1 MFSINSV
8 DILSLLILYPPPP
21 PPPPPFSFSIMA
33 YNNIIMTNLFV
44 SSFLEIQFALGIFFL
59 YVSYHY
65 GCPRDD
71 LSAKATVYLQGIL
84 NYGISFG
91 ISSSGLLILDLELM
105 SFSSFIQRSGFSIA
119 CLIELGDVCFLPEY
133 VCLSFPY

>member
-1 MFSINSV
+1 MGVPVMI
-8 DILSLLILYPPPP
+8 YPLPRQ
-21 PPPPPFSFSIMA
+21 
-33 YNNIIMTNLFV
+33 
-44 SSFLEIQFALGIFFL
+44 QFTCI
-59 YVSYHY
+59 
-65 GCPRDD
+65 
-71 LSAKATVYLQGIL
+71 GIL